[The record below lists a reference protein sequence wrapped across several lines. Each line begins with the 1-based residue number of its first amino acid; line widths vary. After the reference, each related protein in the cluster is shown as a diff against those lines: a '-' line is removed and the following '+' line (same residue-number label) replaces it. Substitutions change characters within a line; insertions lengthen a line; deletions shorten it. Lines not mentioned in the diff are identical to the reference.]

1 MQKFEFLK
9 GNSTFYGS
17 IWEIMWLHINAHN
30 LL

>member
-1 MQKFEFLK
+1 MQKFEYLK

-17 IWEIMWLHINAHN
+17 IWEIMWLHNALN